1 MITLCVFVF
10 RVKWNIIGE
19 FINIFLYCATL
30 AVIFRVKSHGNKLTI
45 DDEEYFDNLDELIEH
60 YKNDADGLC
69 TKLVNALPK
78 ESDTSKT
85 LVKSSSKESDDLCV
99 IPEHDLVVS
108 NFYYSISTCYLFV
121 YAIGC
126 VS

>member
-1 MITLCVFVF
+1 MCD
-10 RVKWNIIGE
+10 
-19 FINIFLYCATL
+19 FICAF
-30 AVIFRVKSHGNKLTI
+30 FRVKSHGNKLTI

-78 ESDTSKT
+78 ESDTSKA

-108 NFYYSISTCYLFV
+108 SPYNLISTCCFWH
-121 YAIGC
+121 I
-126 VS
+126 

>member
-1 MITLCVFVF
+1 MIILCVFVF
-10 RVKWNIIGE
+10 RVKLNIIGE
-19 FINIFLYCATL
+19 FINIFLFYATL
-30 AVIFRVKSHGNKLTI
+30 PVIFRVKSHGNKLTI

-78 ESDTSKT
+78 ESDTSTT

-108 NFYYSISTCYLFV
+108 HFYYLI
-121 YAIGC
+121 
-126 VS
+126 